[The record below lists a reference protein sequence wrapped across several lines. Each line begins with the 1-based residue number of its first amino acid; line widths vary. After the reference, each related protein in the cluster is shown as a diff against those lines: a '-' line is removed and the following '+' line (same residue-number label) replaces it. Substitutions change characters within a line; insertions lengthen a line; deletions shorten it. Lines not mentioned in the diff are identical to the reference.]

1 VLARPDVPSQFQF
14 GNYQTAMAGRR
25 KVHWATE
32 ECALFCE
39 PGPAGRRT
47 VHMPSLQVFFCHSL
61 YGERRKERR
70 GVTATRRALES
81 DPETRGVG
89 QRPVGHPMEWWLAV
103 FIADYDSVSRLHCTH
118 CASAMIPSCRAEGPH
133 RMHRVYA
140 GEECLLN

>member
-1 VLARPDVPSQFQF
+1 MFRPNSNSAITKRRWP
-14 GNYQTAMAGRR
+14 AAGRFTGQLKNAPCFVNR
-25 KVHWATE
+25 VQLDGTLYTCLAYR
-32 ECALFCE
+32 FF
-39 PGPAGRRT
+39 
-47 VHMPSLQVFFCHSL
+47 FFCHSL
-61 YGERRKERR
+61 YGDRRKERR